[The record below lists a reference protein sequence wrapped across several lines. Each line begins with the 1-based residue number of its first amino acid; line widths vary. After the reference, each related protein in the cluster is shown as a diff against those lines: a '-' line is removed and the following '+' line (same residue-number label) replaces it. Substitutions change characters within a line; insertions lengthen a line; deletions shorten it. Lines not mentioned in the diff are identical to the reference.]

1 MAKKTYVLDTN
12 VYLTSAGSIDAYGNN
27 DIIIPLKILDEIDKH
42 KKRQDSVGSQAREII
57 RRLDHFRSGG
67 NLSKGVRMGKGKGI
81 LKVCAYNPFCIP
93 DDLDLYLHCRLRV
106 VLFGKSIYQTH
117 PYPNTLLPSSQQYG

>member
-57 RRLDHFRSGG
+57 RRLDSF
-67 NLSKGVRMGKGKGI
+67 
-81 LKVCAYNPFCIP
+81 
-93 DDLDLYLHCRLRV
+93 
-106 VLFGKSIYQTH
+106 
-117 PYPNTLLPSSQQYG
+117 